1 MSGLKISEA
10 CELAQESGDH
20 RLALLIAQ
28 SAGSVPSRQLLI
40 GQLYKWHEQQVRMNK
55 VYFISRN
62 NDILILY

>member
-10 CELAQESGDH
+10 CELAQENGDH